1 MAIKSA
7 GHKMEPFPFLLQL
20 LCAEL
25 SVREENY
32 PQSQVH
38 NIASISAYQ
47 ILYPSE
53 EATLKYGLETRI
65 IVSLHFMHPF
75 HKREYKKQTE
85 TVKIGLF
92 EVTVPV
98 SVWR

>member
-1 MAIKSA
+1 
-7 GHKMEPFPFLLQL
+7 MEPFPFLLQL
-20 LCAEL
+20 LCAER

-53 EATLKYGLETRI
+53 EATLKYGLETLI
-65 IVSLHFMHPF
+65 IAIHFMHPF

-85 TVKIGLF
+85 TVTFKIGLF